1 MYVKKQFVVLV
12 VMALAGTLMAG
23 RLSAQNSVSQI
34 HFIDYQRSIPKIGD
48 LLRRK
53 EDTLMKQFREKGL
66 AWPARYIYI
75 RSFKYDSQLEV
86 WIKNTKEEKYRLFKT
101 YKICAMAGT
110 LGPKRLAGDYQVPE
124 GFYYI
129 NEFNPKSEYH
139 LSLGLNYPNASDR
152 ILSDSLQPG
161 KDIYIHGSC
170 VTTGCIPITDGQIE
184 ELYILA
190 AHAKDMG
197 EDFIPVHIFPVN
209 FNNTKSVSYLN
220 KYLQTFSEYTP
231 FAKSMRNAFN
241 YFEKYREVPFV
252 MVNGKGEYVTEEV
265 APNEAQVKIPN
276 VEPVAAPAPP
286 VVKKNPALARPV
298 RVNPIPEEK
307 LARTVD
313 HLPVYPGGN
322 EAFQDFLNKLGKE
335 EVKDLDAGQ
344 TKAFI
349 MVEYV
354 IDEIGKPV
362 YAKVIRGGND
372 GMNTKIEDAF
382 LEMPQWSPAAH
393 SGVHVPIRLKQTVM
407 IGIN

>member
-1 MYVKKQFVVLV
+1 MHVKNNFVALVLV
-12 VMALAGTLMAG
+12 ALAGLLSA
-23 RLSAQNSVSQI
+23 RKLSAQNSASQI
-34 HFIDYQRSIPKIGD
+34 HFIDYQRSIPKIGEM
-48 LLRRK
+48 LRRK

-66 AWPARYIYI
+66 AWPARFVYI

-101 YKICAMAGT
+101 YKICALAGT

-161 KDIYIHGSC
+161 KNIYIHGSC
-170 VTTGCIPITDGQIE
+170 VTTGCIPITDSQIE

-190 AHAKDMG
+190 AHAKDLG

-209 FNNTKSVSYLN
+209 FNNNRSVGYLN

-231 FAKSMRNAFN
+231 FAKSMRSAFY

-265 APNEAQVKIPN
+265 MPDEAQVKIPN
-276 VEPVAAPAPP
+276 VEPVASSVSARKKP
-286 VVKKNPALARPV
+286 VTAGPV
-298 RVNPIPEEK
+298 RVNPVPEEE
-307 LARTVD
+307 LARSVD
-313 HLPVYPGGN
+313 HLPVFPGGN
-322 EAFQDFLNKLGKE
+322 EAFQDFLNKLGKD
-335 EVKDLDAGQ
+335 EVRDLDEGQ

-354 IDEIGKPV
+354 IDAVGKPV

-372 GMNTKIEDAF
+372 GLNTKIEDAF
-382 LEMPQWSPAAH
+382 LGMPKWSPATH
-393 SGVHVPIRLKQTVM
+393 SGVGAPIRLKQTVM